1 MDFTTDHLPTYKEY
15 VMNIEEKLKDSEFA
29 GDTAQLIDSSMVFN
43 PEEAYRL
50 VKEMLIDKLPGER
63 WEE

>member
-1 MDFTTDHLPTYKEY
+1 
-15 VMNIEEKLKDSEFA
+15 MNIEEKLKDSEFA

>member
-1 MDFTTDHLPTYKEY
+1 MDFTTEHLPTYKEY
-15 VMNIEEKLKDSEFA
+15 VMNMEEKLQDSEFI

-63 WEE
+63 WE